1 MACGVRVT
9 DRGLAPVTIETI
21 SGLAVIGRPMG
32 PLGKKEK
39 YTLDW
44 TPGLGL
50 RDVRQVLSVFQINIG
65 LSAWSFKKQII
76 TCD

>member
-1 MACGVRVT
+1 MSLEFVMACGVRVT

-21 SGLAVIGRPMG
+21 SGLAVIGRPTG
-32 PLGKKEK
+32 PLGKEEK

-50 RDVRQVLSVFQINIG
+50 RDIRHVLSIFQINIRV
-65 LSAWSFKKQII
+65 SA
-76 TCD
+76 

>member
-21 SGLAVIGRPMG
+21 SGLAVIGRSVG
-32 PLGKKEK
+32 PLGKEEK

-50 RDVRQVLSVFQINIG
+50 RDVRHE
-65 LSAWSFKKQII
+65 
-76 TCD
+76 

>member
-21 SGLAVIGRPMG
+21 SGLAVIGRPLG
-32 PLGKKEK
+32 PLCKEEK

-44 TPGLGL
+44 TPGRGL
-50 RDVRQVLSVFQINIG
+50 RDVRHVLSAFQINTG
-65 LSAWSFKKQII
+65 LSA
-76 TCD
+76 